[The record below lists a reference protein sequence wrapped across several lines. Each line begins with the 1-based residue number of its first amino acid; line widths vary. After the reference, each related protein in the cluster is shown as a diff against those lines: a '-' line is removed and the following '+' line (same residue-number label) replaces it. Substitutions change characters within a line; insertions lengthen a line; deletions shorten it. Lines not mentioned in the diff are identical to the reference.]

1 MRELMIDIETAG
13 TAANAP
19 VISIGAVYFNRDTGE
34 FGAKFYGRIDVSDAL
49 RYGKM
54 SGDTFKWWLG
64 QSDAARK
71 ELVSGHHSAEVVF
84 AKFYDFC
91 KSHGSARPWGNGASF
106 DITILEV
113 AFPRIL
119 SKQSPWNFW
128 DVRDCRTIKDLA
140 NSAGFEY
147 PGDRSGTHHN
157 SLDDAIFQAEW
168 TAYYW
173 QKLTERRYAE
183 LKTTADESDDDLLG
197 DL

>member
-1 MRELMIDIETAG
+1 MKDLMIDLETAG

-19 VISIGAVYFNRDTGE
+19 VISIGAVYFDRATGE
-34 FGAKFYGRIDVSDAL
+34 LGDKFDGRIDVADAL

-54 SGDTFKWWLG
+54 SGDTFKWWLM
-64 QSDAARK
+64 QSQAARD
-71 ELVSGHHSAEVVF
+71 ELVSGKHTAEFVLG
-84 AKFYDFC
+84 KFDQFYC
-91 KSHGSARPWGNGASF
+91 KPKSARVWGNGASF
-106 DITILEV
+106 DVTILDV

-119 SKQSPWNFW
+119 NKQPPWKFW

-140 NSAGFEY
+140 NSAGHEY
-147 PGDRSGTHHN
+147 QGDRSGTHHGA
-157 SLDDAIFQAEW
+157 LDDAIFQAEW

-183 LKTTADESDDDLLG
+183 LETNTADMDDLLG